1 VILALCLLLVSGGFI
16 LVGPRVLTCLTR
28 SSERPLAAIAA
39 WQLASWSVLGGVV
52 LAAALLASP
61 QLAAAGELLAR
72 LEACLQAIDH
82 VSAPADSPLLQAM
95 AALLLA
101 GVLFRLV
108 GCAATA
114 GWTTHR
120 LRARHRELLSL
131 VGRRDPDLNA
141 YVVDGDT
148 ACVYCLPGRGGR
160 VVVTSAALFQLSD
173 AQRDAVLAHERAHL
187 RGRHHL
193 LMASTALI
201 RHAFPWVRLFTQAC
215 EHTALLIEMHADDV
229 AGRGYGRRSLAEA
242 LIMLTSM
249 ITPRAALGAA
259 GTCTTARIERLL
271 GPPVCQQPS
280 RTRGIARGAGIV
292 VASSLLATSPMTLA
306 VAGHALLCA
315 A

>member
-16 LVGPRVLTCLTR
+16 LVGPPVLTSLTR
-28 SSERPLAAIAA
+28 SSQRPLGAIAA
-39 WQLASWSVLGGVV
+39 RHVASWSVLGGVV

-61 QLAAAGELLAR
+61 QLAAAGQLLAK

-82 VSAPADSPLLQAM
+82 VSAPADSPLLQAT

-101 GVLFRLV
+101 SVLFRLV

-120 LRARHRELLSL
+120 LRVRHRELLSL
-131 VGRRDPDLNA
+131 VGRRDPDLDA
-141 YVVDGDT
+141 YVIDDDT
-148 ACVYCLPGRGGR
+148 ARVYCLPGRGGR
-160 VVVTSAALFQLSD
+160 VVFTSAALSRLSA

-193 LMASTALI
+193 LVASAALL
-201 RHAFPWVRLFTQAC
+201 RHAFPRVRLFTQAC
-215 EHTALLIEMHADDV
+215 EHTALLIEMRADDV
-229 AGRGYGRRSLAEA
+229 AGRGCGRRPLAEA
-242 LIMLTSM
+242 LIMLTSR
-249 ITPRAALGAA
+249 ITPQAALGAA
-259 GTCTTARIERLL
+259 GICTTARIERLL
-271 GPPVCQQPS
+271 RPPACQQPS
-280 RTRGIARGAGIV
+280 VTRGIARGAGIV

-306 VAGHALLCA
+306 IASHALLCA

>member
-1 VILALCLLLVSGGFI
+1 MILALCLLLASGGFI

-39 WQLASWSVLGGVV
+39 WHLASWSVLGGVV

-61 QLAAAGELLAR
+61 QLAAAGQLLAG

-82 VSAPADSPLLQAM
+82 VSTRADSPLLQAV
-95 AALLLA
+95 AAVLLA

-108 GCAATA
+108 GCAARA

-120 LRARHRELLSL
+120 LRTRHRALLSL
-131 VGRRDPDLNA
+131 VGRRDADLDA
-141 YVVDGDT
+141 YVIHDDT
-148 ACVYCLPGRGGR
+148 ALVYCLPGRGGR
-160 VVVTSAALFQLSD
+160 IVLTSAALFQLSD

-193 LMASTALI
+193 LMASTALL
-201 RHAFPWVRLFTQAC
+201 RHAFPWVRLFTQAR
-215 EHTALLIEMHADDV
+215 EHTALLIEMRADDV
-229 AGRGYGRRSLAEA
+229 AGRRYGRRSLAEA

-249 ITPRAALGAA
+249 ISPQAALGAA

-271 GPPVCQQPS
+271 REPACQQPS
-280 RTRGIARGAGIV
+280 ATRGIARGAGIV
-292 VASSLLATSPMTLA
+292 MASSLLGTSPMTLA

>member
-1 VILALCLLLVSGGFI
+1 MILALCLLLVSGGFI

-28 SSERPLAAIAA
+28 SSQRPLAAIAA

-61 QLAAAGELLAR
+61 QLAAAGRLLAE
-72 LEACLQAIDH
+72 LEACLRAIDH

-131 VGRRDPDLNA
+131 VGRRDPDLDA
-141 YVVDGDT
+141 HVIDDH
-148 ACVYCLPGRGGR
+148 AARVYCLPGRGGR
-160 VVVTSAALFQLSD
+160 VVFTSAALSRLSA

-193 LMASTALI
+193 LAASTALLS
-201 RHAFPWVRLFTQAC
+201 HAFPRVRLFTQAC
-215 EHTALLIEMHADDV
+215 EQTAVLIEMRADDV

-249 ITPRAALGAA
+249 ITPQAALGAA
-259 GTCTTARIERLL
+259 DVCTTARIERLL
-271 GPPVCQQPS
+271 RPPACPQPS

-292 VASSLLATSPMTLA
+292 TASSLLATSPMTLA
-306 VAGHALLCA
+306 IAGHALLCA